1 MRITLAEEVKLFAT
15 VDCLKPLSKEE
26 LEEFAKR
33 HPDDYFEPG
42 ESSPR
47 PGRKMSDSSSSKMG
61 GHGSTGSGKDESR
74 RWPT

>member
-1 MRITLAEEVKLFAT
+1 MRITLAEEVKLLAT

-42 ESSPR
+42 EIISAPWKEDER
-47 PGRKMSDSSSSKMG
+47 LLILKDGRA
-61 GHGSTGSGKDESR
+61 R
-74 RWPT
+74 IYRI